1 MKDYYLEE
9 INSIKN
15 KIIIVLLC
23 TIFGILLLI
32 YFTRSA
38 DSKDYTN
45 EKIADAIYLA
55 EGGKK
60 ARVLYGILSIKTT
73 NPKQVCLNTI
83 KNHRLRH
90 KKHSCKLDFIV
101 CLGNRYCP
109 SSVDF
114 IGNRN
119 WIRNVNKFLERK

>member
-1 MKDYYLEE
+1 M
-9 INSIKN
+9 KN
-15 KIIIVLLC
+15 KISNQILLTILYIIIIIIFFIGVLLVKSNKIAFS
-23 TIFGILLLI
+23 T
-32 YFTRSA
+32 
-38 DSKDYTN
+38 DYTN
-45 EKIADAIYLA
+45 EQIADAIYRA

-109 SSVDF
+109 PSVDF

-119 WIRNVNKFLERK
+119 WIRNVNKFLEKK

>member
-1 MKDYYLEE
+1 MRNKVFLLIIISILSSFVLFSLYAYAEDYY
-9 INSIKN
+9 S
-15 KIIIVLLC
+15 
-23 TIFGILLLI
+23 
-32 YFTRSA
+32 
-38 DSKDYTN
+38 N
-45 EKIADAIYLA
+45 EQIADAIYKT

-109 SSVDF
+109 PSVDF
-114 IGNRN
+114 IGNKN
-119 WIRNVNKFLERK
+119 WTKNVKWWLRKNE